1 MTEKERVETKKLHI
15 PRWTAPLGV
24 LFSLLGIA
32 DTIYL
37 TIGHYTEH
45 FSFACPT
52 TSFVNCES
60 VTTSSYSQILGIPV
74 AVLGLTFF
82 VAMLAFQ
89 LPQIWKLHS
98 KLVLYARLAFSVS
111 GIVVALWLIF
121 VEFQKLHEIC
131 LYCTA
136 SHILAFGIF
145 VVTSISTALI
155 VQSE

>member
-1 MTEKERVETKKLHI
+1 MSEKTKEDLKNIKI
-15 PRWTAPLGV
+15 PRWTVPLGV

-45 FSFACPT
+45 FTFACPT
-52 TSFVNCES
+52 TSFINCES

-74 AVLGLTFF
+74 AVLGLVFF
-82 VAMLAFQ
+82 IAMLVFQ
-89 LPQIWKLHS
+89 LPQAWRLTN
-98 KLVLYARLAFSVS
+98 KLVLYGRLAFSVS
-111 GIVVALWLIF
+111 GILVALWLIF